1 MNTIS
6 IMNTLR
12 RLVLNRNSI
21 LVFAVVMGLVLG
33 EYAEHIKAFNVYI
46 LAVTM
51 TFSMTGLNLRVL
63 DSFKK
68 VITPFLVGIFLNYIV
83 FGALVMLFA
92 WLLMPTEQLFYGF
105 VVIAAAPPGVA
116 IIPFSYILKGKVDYA
131 IIGVT
136 GAFVGSILFAP
147 LYVRLFA
154 NHSGINPLDLFYTM
168 VSLVLIPMIISQI
181 LRVKPI
187 LGVVEKVR
195 GRVVD
200 WGFALLIFV
209 AVGVNRQ
216 VFFSDPVILLLVSAV
231 LFVSTFGL
239 GFVFDY
245 LSIKFGTDRATRIP
259 QNMLAT
265 IKSSGFAVFTALTL
279 FGKEAAI
286 PSAVLAVMVLLYLI
300 FLSIKSQ
307 HVNR

>member
-1 MNTIS
+1 MS
-6 IMNTLR
+6 VLR
-12 RLVLNRNSI
+12 RIIVNRNSI
-21 LVFAVVMGLVLG
+21 LVFAVIMGLAFG
-33 EYAEHIKAFNVYI
+33 GFAEHVKSFNVYI
-46 LAVTM
+46 LAITM
-51 TFSMTGLNLRVL
+51 TFSMTGLNLKVL
-63 DSFKK
+63 NKFSK
-68 VITPFLVGIFLNYIV
+68 VATPFIVGIFLNYIV
-83 FGALVMLFA
+83 FGAVVMLIA

-116 IIPFSYILKGKVDYA
+116 IIPFSYILRGKVEYA
-131 IIGVT
+131 IVGVT

-154 NHSGINPLDLFYTM
+154 NHSGINPLDLFFTM
-168 VSLVLIPMIISQI
+168 ISLVLIPMVISQI

-195 GRVVD
+195 GRIVD

-216 VFFSDPVILLLVSAV
+216 VFFSDPTILLLVSVA
-231 LFVSTFGL
+231 LFLSTFGL

-245 LSIKFGTDRATRIP
+245 LSIKIGTESAIRVP
-259 QNMLAT
+259 QNMLVT
-265 IKSSGFAVFTALTL
+265 IKSSGFSVFTALTL

-307 HVNR
+307 HANR

>member
-83 FGALVMLFA
+83 FGALVMLVA

-168 VSLVLIPMIISQI
+168 VSLVLIPMVISQI

-245 LSIKFGTDRATRIP
+245 LSINFGTDRATRIAR
-259 QNMLAT
+259 NMLAT
-265 IKSSGFAVFTALTL
+265 S
-279 FGKEAAI
+279 
-286 PSAVLAVMVLLYLI
+286 
-300 FLSIKSQ
+300 
-307 HVNR
+307 